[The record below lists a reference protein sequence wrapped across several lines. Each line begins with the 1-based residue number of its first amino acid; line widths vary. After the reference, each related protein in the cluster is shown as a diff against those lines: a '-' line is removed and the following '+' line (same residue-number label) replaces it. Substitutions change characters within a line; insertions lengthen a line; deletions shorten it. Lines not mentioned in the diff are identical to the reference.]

1 MEFEM
6 VGGLDQTNLLFSFA
20 LILSLMIISRL
31 RNILNEEGTWA
42 AAALGLGVAIAG
54 HWSWLL
60 ILLSFLGTG
69 FAATKW
75 RYDEKV
81 EKGLHE
87 GTEGERGWTNV
98 VANGGVPLIVS
109 IIAAVTGDWE
119 TMFPIFTVAVAVA
132 ASDTFASEFGGL
144 DERVYMITT
153 MKRCEQGMNG
163 GFSPTGQLAAIGGA
177 LLIAVI
183 GIGLGTVVGANA
195 VTSPL
200 EFILSVTIIGFI
212 GCQIDSLFGAILEN
226 RGLIGKG
233 TVNALAIGS
242 GALIAACLHPIIP
255 I

>member
-6 VGGLDQTNLLFSFA
+6 VGGLNQTNLLISFG
-20 LILSLMIISRL
+20 LILILMIISRL
-31 RNILNEEGTWA
+31 RHILNEEGTWA

-69 FAATKW
+69 FAATRW

-87 GTEGERGWTNV
+87 GAEGERGWTNV
-98 VANGGVPLIVS
+98 VANGGVPLLVS

-144 DERVYMITT
+144 DDRVYML
-153 MKRCEQGMNG
+153 
-163 GFSPTGQLAAIGGA
+163 S
-177 LLIAVI
+177 LIHI
-183 GIGLGTVVGANA
+183 
-195 VTSPL
+195 
-200 EFILSVTIIGFI
+200 
-212 GCQIDSLFGAILEN
+212 
-226 RGLIGKG
+226 
-233 TVNALAIGS
+233 
-242 GALIAACLHPIIP
+242 
-255 I
+255 

>member
-6 VGGLDQTNLLFSFA
+6 AGGLDQTNLLFSFG

-87 GTEGERGWTNV
+87 GAEGERGWTNV
-98 VANGGVPLIVS
+98 VANGGVPLIIS

-119 TMFPIFTVAVAVA
+119 TMFPVFTVAVAVA

-183 GIGLGTVVGANA
+183 GIGLGTLVGADA